1 MANVSS
7 SNGLEKYPKLR
18 FLDSNG
24 QEFSGWT
31 RTVLGTIIV
40 PFTEKVFGDH
50 NYEVLTSSRNGIQR
64 QSEHFA
70 GKQRHDTDGYN
81 IIPRG
86 YCTYRNRSDDGLF
99 TFNMNNIVDEGIVS
113 KFYPVF
119 TFQNANSTFM
129 MEYLNGSPRVRAK
142 LSVLAVGTSQVV
154 LSFETLKE
162 TSFYLPIFEEQN
174 RIASLL
180 STLNERIEKQRLL
193 IEHLKKYKRGLSESI
208 FSSLL
213 CPTQELSKVCDIIG
227 GGTPD
232 TGVLEYWNGEIYWF
246 TPTEVGKKKYV
257 VSSSRTITNEGLI
270 KSSAKML
277 PPQTVL
283 LTTRA
288 TLGEMSITTTACC
301 TNQGF
306 QSLVAKKDVVLPEYL
321 YYLQTIIKPWCEK
334 YSSGNTF
341 REISKSALGKCA
353 VPVPSIK
360 EQTRIVDCLSLVDTK
375 IENCELV
382 LENLTTMKSALV
394 QCLFI

>member
-1 MANVSS
+1 M
-7 SNGLEKYPKLR
+7 
-18 FLDSNG
+18 DSNG

-180 STLNERIEKQRLL
+180 SALNARIEKQRLL
-193 IEHLKKYKRGLSESI
+193 IEHLKKYKRGVSIAIFDRKISLTKNSPSWIKTTIGEICKITMGQSPDSESYNTDQI
-208 FSSLL
+208 GIPLVQGNADMKNRIT
-213 CPTQELSKVCDIIG
+213 CPQRYTSKPTKICEKGSIILSVRAPVGSVGRADRTVCLGRGVCAINSDNNDFLYYFFERNEPYWKRIEQ
-227 GGTPD
+227 GGTFTAISGDDIADMPIDYPSLEERQKIADFLLKID
-232 TGVLEYWNGEIYWF
+232 THIAAEQNTLDQFITLKSGLLQQLF
-246 TPTEVGKKKYV
+246 T
-257 VSSSRTITNEGLI
+257 
-270 KSSAKML
+270 
-277 PPQTVL
+277 
-283 LTTRA
+283 
-288 TLGEMSITTTACC
+288 
-301 TNQGF
+301 
-306 QSLVAKKDVVLPEYL
+306 
-321 YYLQTIIKPWCEK
+321 
-334 YSSGNTF
+334 
-341 REISKSALGKCA
+341 
-353 VPVPSIK
+353 
-360 EQTRIVDCLSLVDTK
+360 
-375 IENCELV
+375 
-382 LENLTTMKSALV
+382 
-394 QCLFI
+394 

>member
-1 MANVSS
+1 M
-7 SNGLEKYPKLR
+7 
-18 FLDSNG
+18 DSNG

-162 TSFYLPIFEEQN
+162 TSFYLPTFEEQN
-174 RIASLL
+174 RIAALL

-193 IEHLKKYKRGLSESI
+193 IEHLKKYKRGVLEQFIATFQSNNASFVSLKEITQIYDGTHQTPNYQTHGVKFVSVENI
-208 FSSLL
+208 ESLL
-213 CPTQELSKVCDIIG
+213 DTRKYISKEDFEKEFKISPSKGDVLMTRIGDIGRSSYVDFDTPIAFYVSLALFKCKNQLDGRYLAHYIMSNAFQEQLWKRTLHIAFPKKINTCEIG
-227 GGTPD
+227 ECEILLPSLD
-232 TGVLEYWNGEIYWF
+232 DQRHCAKLLDSIDLLINKNQKILEY
-246 TPTEVGKKKYV
+246 
-257 VSSSRTITNEGLI
+257 
-270 KSSAKML
+270 
-277 PPQTVL
+277 
-283 LTTRA
+283 LTTQR
-288 TLGEMSITTTACC
+288 LGI
-301 TNQGF
+301 
-306 QSLVAKKDVVLPEYL
+306 
-321 YYLQTIIKPWCEK
+321 LQQI
-334 YSSGNTF
+334 
-341 REISKSALGKCA
+341 
-353 VPVPSIK
+353 
-360 EQTRIVDCLSLVDTK
+360 
-375 IENCELV
+375 
-382 LENLTTMKSALV
+382 
-394 QCLFI
+394 FI

>member
-1 MANVSS
+1 M
-7 SNGLEKYPKLR
+7 
-18 FLDSNG
+18 DSNR

-162 TSFYLPIFEEQN
+162 TSFYLPTFEEQN
-174 RIASLL
+174 RIAALL
-180 STLNERIEKQRLL
+180 STLNKRIEKQRLL
-193 IEHLKKYKRGLSESI
+193 IEHLKKYKRGVVDSI
-208 FSSLL
+208 FKRRISLNDYSWNEITIADL
-213 CPTQELSKVCDIIG
+213 FEPISDKNHPNDTVLTIVQGQGTIPRDSIERRITYDKASVKTYKRANIG
-227 GGTPD
+227 DFILHLRSFEGGLEKANSQGIVSPAYTILRPKIPMA
-232 TGVLEYWNGEIYWF
+232 TGFYYAYFRSYWF
-246 TPTEVGKKKYV
+246 INNKLRNSVEGIRDGK
-257 VSSSRTITNEGLI
+257 
-270 KSSAKML
+270 
-277 PPQTVL
+277 
-283 LTTRA
+283 
-288 TLGEMSITTTACC
+288 SI
-301 TNQGF
+301 NM
-306 QSLVAKKDVVLPEYL
+306 
-321 YYLQTIIKPWCEK
+321 
-334 YSSGNTF
+334 NTF
-341 REISKSALGKCA
+341 WQIKVPNPPYEEQLQLAQFFEKLDSRIDEEERLLEHSQAIRTALYK
-353 VPVPSIK
+353 
-360 EQTRIVDCLSLVDTK
+360 
-375 IENCELV
+375 N
-382 LENLTTMKSALV
+382 
-394 QCLFI
+394 LFI